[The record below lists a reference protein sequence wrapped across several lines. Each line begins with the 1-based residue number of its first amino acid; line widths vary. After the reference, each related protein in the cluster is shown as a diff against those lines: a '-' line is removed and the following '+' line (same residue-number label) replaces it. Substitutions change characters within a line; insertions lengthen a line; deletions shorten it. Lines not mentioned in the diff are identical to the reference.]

1 MGARR
6 RKRPRSERN
15 CEASEPRPLLWGLT
29 ADQVHEPQEGG
40 RPQHLEPQARWVE
53 DGLCCSPRGK
63 DARGGSQGRRTA
75 GPSAAASLNPRLSLK
90 SRVSAQDSRG
100 MEGGPQRSTLENQSE
115 ASGAGGTQAT
125 RPVSSSQDT
134 HPVAAGAG
142 LGAWPDSQ
150 PLPPRPRGRCPQRG
164 TVTQTEGDE
173 PAIPPGTTSL
183 PTPTQN
189 PTSTPAPGSWGRGRT
204 GVLGEG
210 QKGEPHFLSPPCLC
224 SARFTHPSLPPTPA
238 QTLGSR
244 HKSFPLGL
252 PRAARPP
259 QSNSP
264 Q

>member
-1 MGARR
+1 MNRR
-6 RKRPRSERN
+6 P
-15 CEASEPRPLLWGLT
+15 
-29 ADQVHEPQEGG
+29 GG
-40 RPQHLEPQARWVE
+40 WRT
-53 DGLCCSPRGK
+53 GLCCSPRGK
-63 DARGGSQGRRTA
+63 DGRGGSQGRRTA

-224 SARFTHPSLPPTPA
+224 SRGSLYKPYQAHNPYI
-238 QTLGSR
+238 
-244 HKSFPLGL
+244 HSFQILRMTKLISSSITNGAL
-252 PRAARPP
+252 
-259 QSNSP
+259 
-264 Q
+264 